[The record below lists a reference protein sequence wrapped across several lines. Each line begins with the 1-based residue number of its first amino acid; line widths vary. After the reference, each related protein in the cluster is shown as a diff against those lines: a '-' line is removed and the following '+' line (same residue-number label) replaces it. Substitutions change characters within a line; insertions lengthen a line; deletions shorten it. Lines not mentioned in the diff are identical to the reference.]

1 MSMSQP
7 RLLAAMAAH
16 LPRLPFLLFVF
27 LAVHVP
33 TSHGSPLPT
42 TYDSS
47 MCLESFWCGSVEIR
61 YPFYLANATKA
72 TSDYNGNYSCGYTDL
87 EISCLGE
94 GPSASPVIRLSGETY
109 TVQDISYDSDNYKV
123 TLVDR
128 DVLVGG
134 SCPAVRHGVT
144 FDGMW
149 LHNTS
154 SNDDLTFYFGCY
166 SGGPR
171 MPAGLHKYQID
182 CNFESPVPG
191 GGVAFVL
198 TPDDHDK
205 AQEHDLAADCHKVVS
220 VLVKNE
226 VLEVARTWTNFTSG
240 AYGYVLKQG
249 FELGWSPIETGPCPQ
264 CEESGG
270 KCAYR
275 QNKTF
280 LGCLCSDGKV
290 GYPDGTDCSG
300 ASTAPAPAHASSK
313 SLRPDPSI
321 AHSAV
326 SCDPR

>member
-16 LPRLPFLLFVF
+16 LPRLPVLLFVF
-27 LAVHVP
+27 LALHVP
-33 TSHGSPLPT
+33 ASHGDPLPT
-42 TYDSS
+42 TYDGS
-47 MCLESFWCGSVEIR
+47 MCLESSFWCGSVEIR

-72 TSDYNGNYSCGYTDL
+72 TSDYSGYNYSCGYTDL

-94 GPSASPVIRLSGETY
+94 GPSASPVIRLGGENY

-249 FELGWSPIETGPCPQ
+249 FELSWSPMETGPCPQ

-290 GYPDGTDCSG
+290 GKPDCN
-300 ASTAPAPAHASSK
+300 STAPASSK